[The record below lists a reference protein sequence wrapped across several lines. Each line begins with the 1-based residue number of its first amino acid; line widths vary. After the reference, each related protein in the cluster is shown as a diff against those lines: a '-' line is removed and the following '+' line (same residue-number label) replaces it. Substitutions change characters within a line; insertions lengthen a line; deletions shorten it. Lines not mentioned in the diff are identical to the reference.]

1 MDLKAYLN
9 QAKKSLF
16 RLELLQY
23 FPSDEKL
30 FASYKNTGEAD
41 KEIMAPWWAYLD
53 DKKKAGIEMKRVR
66 LVEYPLSDYMKMSLA
81 VHKESS
87 KHGMELFT
95 IRGDEYRKLNIDIQ
109 DFWLVDD
116 ETVILMNYEKDGTY
130 LGFDVKEDTNQ
141 VYSKIKNLLLNNS
154 ELVS

>member
-1 MDLKAYLN
+1 
-9 QAKKSLF
+9 
-16 RLELLQY
+16 
-23 FPSDEKL
+23 
-30 FASYKNTGEAD
+30 
-41 KEIMAPWWAYLD
+41 
-53 DKKKAGIEMKRVR
+53 MKRVR